1 MNKYGAKKC
10 EYQGLTFDSRAE
22 MRRYRDVLLPRF
34 LAGEIQN
41 LRRQV
46 EYELIPKQKGE
57 RRAVYTADF
66 VYTEDGREVVEDV
79 KGMKTRD
86 YILRRKLL
94 LWVHGIKIRE
104 VKA

>member
-1 MNKYGAKKC
+1 MTKYNARKC
-10 EYQGLTFDSRAE
+10 EFAGMTFDSRAE
-22 MRRYRDVLLPRF
+22 LRRYKELRLLER
-34 LAGEIQN
+34 AGEITD

-66 VYTEDGREVVEDV
+66 VYREGGREIVEDV
-79 KGMKTRD
+79 KGVKTRD
-86 YILRRKLL
+86 YILRRKLM
-94 LWVHGIKIRE
+94 LWRHGIKIRE